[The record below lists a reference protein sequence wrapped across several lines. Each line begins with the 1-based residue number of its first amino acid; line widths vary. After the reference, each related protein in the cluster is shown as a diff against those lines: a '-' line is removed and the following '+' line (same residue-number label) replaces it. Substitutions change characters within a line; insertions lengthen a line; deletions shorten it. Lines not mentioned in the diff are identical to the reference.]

1 MKRKISWSVLMPKLN
16 NMPCFGK
23 RGGVIKK
30 TLAMLLLA
38 AVTAFGAEWDS
49 VTRIT
54 EGQKI
59 ELRTRDGAEL
69 KGTFISATAES
80 IAIRHKSG
88 EQSVERANVLRV
100 RIYDAGRRTRKGVM
114 WTAIGAGAGAG
125 IGAAACPQ
133 CSNEGSGAK
142 YVGAGVAVGAA
153 LGALGFLSSPYKT
166 IYKVK

>member
-1 MKRKISWSVLMPKLN
+1 MRGKISWSVLTLKLN
-16 NMPCFGK
+16 PMPCFGK
-23 RGGVIKK
+23 QGGRMKK
-30 TLAMLLLA
+30 VLAMLLLTT
-38 AVTAFGAEWDS
+38 VTAFGAGWDS
-49 VTRIT
+49 VTRIA

-80 IAIRHKSG
+80 IAIRYKSG
-88 EQSVERANVLRV
+88 EQSVERASVLRV
-100 RIYDAGRRTRKGVM
+100 RVYDAGRRTRKGVM

-125 IGAAACPQ
+125 VGMAACPQ

-142 YVGAGVAVGAA
+142 YVGPGVAVGAA

-166 IYKVK
+166 IYAVK